1 MRCPACGHL
10 RDRVVDS
17 RQTEDGRSIRR
28 RRECETCGGRFTT
41 FERIE
46 TAMVQVRKRNGDV
59 EPFDA
64 SKVAAG
70 VSAACK
76 SRPVDPGQ
84 IAVLVA
90 DVEDALRSLG
100 KEVTSDEVGLEV
112 LLRLRSCRPGTSSC
126 GRCSPRTVRCSAAGP
141 VGAPDRQAGS
151 TLGVWSSRISRS
163 KSEMVSK
170 PL

>member
-1 MRCPACGHL
+1 MRCPTCGNL

-28 RRECETCGGRFTT
+28 RRECESCGGRFTT
-41 FERIE
+41 FERVE
-46 TAMVQVRKRNGDV
+46 TTSVQVRKRSGEV

-90 DVEDALRSLG
+90 DVEDALRCTG
-100 KEVTSDEVGLEV
+100 KEVSSDEVGLEV
-112 LLRLRSCRPGTSSC
+112 LVRLRALDEVAA
-126 GRCSPRTVRCSAAGP
+126 VRFAS
-141 VGAPDRQAGS
+141 VYKSFD
-151 TLGVWSSRISRS
+151 TISDFEREIRLLQEPS
-163 KSEMVSK
+163 H
-170 PL
+170 LD

>member
-1 MRCPACGHL
+1 MRCPACGNL

-41 FERIE
+41 FERVE
-46 TAMVQVRKRNGDV
+46 TALVQVRKRTGDV

-90 DVEDALRSLG
+90 DVEDALRAMG

-112 LLRLRSCRPGTSSC
+112 LLRLRALDEVAA
-126 GRCSPRTVRCSAAGP
+126 VRFASVYKGF
-141 VGAPDRQAGS
+141 D
-151 TLGVWSSRISRS
+151 TISDFEREIRLLQEEPS
-163 KSEMVSK
+163 
-170 PL
+170 

>member
-1 MRCPACGHL
+1 MRCPACGNL

-46 TAMVQVRKRNGDV
+46 TAMVQVRKRTGDI

-90 DVEDALRSLG
+90 DVEDALRSLA
-100 KEVTSDEVGLEV
+100 KVVTSDEVGLEV
-112 LLRLRSCRPGTSSC
+112 LLRLRGLDEVAAVRFASVYKGFDTISDFEREIRLLQETAPG
-126 GRCSPRTVRCSAAGP
+126 
-141 VGAPDRQAGS
+141 D
-151 TLGVWSSRISRS
+151 
-163 KSEMVSK
+163 
-170 PL
+170 

>member
-46 TAMVQVRKRNGDV
+46 TAMVQVRKRDGDV

-112 LLRLRSCRPGTSSC
+112 LLRLRALDEVAA
-126 GRCSPRTVRCSAAGP
+126 VRFASVYKGF
-141 VGAPDRQAGS
+141 D
-151 TLGVWSSRISRS
+151 TISDFEREIRLLQTPS
-163 KSEMVSK
+163 VD
-170 PL
+170 PA

>member
-1 MRCPACGHL
+1 MRCPACGNL

-28 RRECETCGGRFTT
+28 RRQCETCGGRFTT

-46 TAMVQVRKRNGDV
+46 TATVQVRKRTGDV

-100 KEVTSDEVGLEV
+100 KEVSSDEVGLEV
-112 LLRLRSCRPGTSSC
+112 LLRLRALDEVAA
-126 GRCSPRTVRCSAAGP
+126 VRFASVYKGFDTISDFEREIRLLQAPSADPA
-141 VGAPDRQAGS
+141 
-151 TLGVWSSRISRS
+151 
-163 KSEMVSK
+163 
-170 PL
+170 

>member
-1 MRCPACGHL
+1 MRCPSCGDL

-41 FERIE
+41 FERVE
-46 TAMVQVRKRNGDV
+46 TALVQVRKRSGGV
-59 EPFDA
+59 EGFDA

-112 LLRLRSCRPGTSSC
+112 LLRLRALDEVAA
-126 GRCSPRTVRCSAAGP
+126 VRFASVYKGF
-141 VGAPDRQAGS
+141 D
-151 TLGVWSSRISRS
+151 TISDFEREIRLLQEPS
-163 KSEMVSK
+163 
-170 PL
+170 

>member
-1 MRCPACGHL
+1 MRCPACGTL

-17 RQTEDGRSIRR
+17 RQAEDGRSIRR
-28 RRECETCGGRFTT
+28 RRECESCGGRFTT

-46 TAMVQVRKRNGDV
+46 TASVQVRKRSGDV

-90 DVEDALRSLG
+90 DVEDALRSLN
-100 KEVTSDEVGLEV
+100 KVVTSDEVGLEV
-112 LLRLRSCRPGTSSC
+112 LLRLRALDEVAAVRFASVYKGFDTISDFEREIRLLQGAAPG
-126 GRCSPRTVRCSAAGP
+126 
-141 VGAPDRQAGS
+141 D
-151 TLGVWSSRISRS
+151 
-163 KSEMVSK
+163 
-170 PL
+170 

>member
-1 MRCPACGHL
+1 MAGRVPPMRCPACGNL

-90 DVEDALRSLG
+90 DVEDALRSMG
-100 KEVTSDEVGLEV
+100 KVVSSDEVGLEV
-112 LLRLRSCRPGTSSC
+112 LLRLRALDEVA
-126 GRCSPRTVRCSAAGP
+126 TVRFASVYKGFDTISDFEREIRLLQDT
-141 VGAPDRQAGS
+141 APSD
-151 TLGVWSSRISRS
+151 
-163 KSEMVSK
+163 
-170 PL
+170 

>member
-112 LLRLRSCRPGTSSC
+112 LLRLRALDEVAA
-126 GRCSPRTVRCSAAGP
+126 VRFASVYKGFDTISDFEREIRLLQTPSADPA
-141 VGAPDRQAGS
+141 
-151 TLGVWSSRISRS
+151 
-163 KSEMVSK
+163 
-170 PL
+170 

>member
-1 MRCPACGHL
+1 
-10 RDRVVDS
+10 VVDS

-41 FERIE
+41 FERVE
-46 TAMVQVRKRNGDV
+46 TAMVQVRKRTGDV

-112 LLRLRSCRPGTSSC
+112 LLRLRALDEVAA
-126 GRCSPRTVRCSAAGP
+126 VRFASVYKGFDTISDFEREIRLLQAPSADPA
-141 VGAPDRQAGS
+141 
-151 TLGVWSSRISRS
+151 
-163 KSEMVSK
+163 
-170 PL
+170 

>member
-1 MRCPACGHL
+1 MSTGRVPSMRCPGCANL

-17 RQTEDGRSIRR
+17 RQADDGRSIRR
-28 RRECETCGGRFTT
+28 RRECESCGGRFTT

-46 TAMVQVRKRNGDV
+46 TATVQVRKRSGDI

-76 SRPVDPGQ
+76 SRPVDPGE

-90 DVEDALRSLG
+90 DVEDALRTMNKVVS
-100 KEVTSDEVGLEV
+100 SDEVGLEV
-112 LLRLRSCRPGTSSC
+112 LVRLRALDEVAAVRFASVYKGFD
-126 GRCSPRTVRCSAAGP
+126 TVSDFEREIRLLQETTPA
-141 VGAPDRQAGS
+141 
-151 TLGVWSSRISRS
+151 
-163 KSEMVSK
+163 E
-170 PL
+170 

>member
-1 MRCPACGHL
+1 MRCPFCGH
-10 RDRVVDS
+10 DDTQVKDS
-17 RQTEDGRSIRR
+17 RPSDDNAAIRR
-28 RRECETCGGRFTT
+28 RRLCPACGGRFTT
-41 FERIE
+41 FERVE
-46 TAMVQVRKRNGDV
+46 TAMVQVRKRTGDV

-112 LLRLRSCRPGTSSC
+112 LLRLRALDEVAA
-126 GRCSPRTVRCSAAGP
+126 VRFASVYKGFDTISDFVREIRLLQAPSADPA
-141 VGAPDRQAGS
+141 
-151 TLGVWSSRISRS
+151 
-163 KSEMVSK
+163 
-170 PL
+170 

>member
-1 MRCPACGHL
+1 
-10 RDRVVDS
+10 VVDS

-28 RRECETCGGRFTT
+28 RRQCETCGGRFTT

-46 TAMVQVRKRNGDV
+46 TATVQVRKRTGDV

-100 KEVTSDEVGLEV
+100 KEVSSDEVGLEV
-112 LLRLRSCRPGTSSC
+112 LLRLRALDEVAA
-126 GRCSPRTVRCSAAGP
+126 VRFASVYKGFDTISDFEREIRLLQAPSADPA
-141 VGAPDRQAGS
+141 
-151 TLGVWSSRISRS
+151 
-163 KSEMVSK
+163 
-170 PL
+170 

>member
-1 MRCPACGHL
+1 MRCPACGTL

-46 TAMVQVRKRNGDV
+46 TATVQVRKREGDV

-90 DVEDALRSLG
+90 DVEDALRSMG

-112 LLRLRSCRPGTSSC
+112 LLRLRALDEVAA
-126 GRCSPRTVRCSAAGP
+126 VRFASVYKGFDTISDFEREIRLLQTPSADP
-141 VGAPDRQAGS
+141 V
-151 TLGVWSSRISRS
+151 
-163 KSEMVSK
+163 
-170 PL
+170 

>member
-1 MRCPACGHL
+1 
-10 RDRVVDS
+10 VVDS

-41 FERIE
+41 FERVE
-46 TAMVQVRKRNGDV
+46 TALVQVRKRTGDV

-90 DVEDALRSLG
+90 DVEDALRAMG

-112 LLRLRSCRPGTSSC
+112 LLRLRALDEVAA
-126 GRCSPRTVRCSAAGP
+126 VRFASVYKGF
-141 VGAPDRQAGS
+141 D
-151 TLGVWSSRISRS
+151 TISDFEREIRLLQEEPS
-163 KSEMVSK
+163 
-170 PL
+170 

>member
-1 MRCPACGHL
+1 
-10 RDRVVDS
+10 VVDS

-90 DVEDALRSLG
+90 DVEDALRSMG
-100 KEVTSDEVGLEV
+100 KEVSSDEVGLEV
-112 LLRLRSCRPGTSSC
+112 LLRLRALDEVA
-126 GRCSPRTVRCSAAGP
+126 TVRFASVYKGFDTISDFEREIRLLQET
-141 VGAPDRQAGS
+141 APGD
-151 TLGVWSSRISRS
+151 
-163 KSEMVSK
+163 
-170 PL
+170 

>member
-1 MRCPACGHL
+1 MRCPGCGNL

-17 RQTEDGRSIRR
+17 RQAEDGRSIRR
-28 RRECETCGGRFTT
+28 RRECETCGVRFTT
-41 FERIE
+41 FERVE
-46 TAMVQVRKRNGDV
+46 TATVQVRKRSGDL

-90 DVEDALRSLG
+90 DVEDALRSMNKL
-100 KEVTSDEVGLEV
+100 VSSDEVGLEV
-112 LLRLRSCRPGTSSC
+112 LVRLRALDEVAA
-126 GRCSPRTVRCSAAGP
+126 VRFASVYKGFDTISDFEREIRLLQEP
-141 VGAPDRQAGS
+141 APQ
-151 TLGVWSSRISRS
+151 
-163 KSEMVSK
+163 E
-170 PL
+170 

>member
-1 MRCPACGHL
+1 MRCPSCGDL

-41 FERIE
+41 FERVE
-46 TAMVQVRKRNGDV
+46 TALVQVRKRSGEV
-59 EPFDA
+59 EGFDA

-84 IAVLVA
+84 IAILVA
-90 DVEDALRSLG
+90 DVEDALRSMG

-112 LLRLRSCRPGTSSC
+112 LLRLRALDEVAA
-126 GRCSPRTVRCSAAGP
+126 VRFASVYKGF
-141 VGAPDRQAGS
+141 D
-151 TLGVWSSRISRS
+151 TISDFEREIRLLQEPS
-163 KSEMVSK
+163 
-170 PL
+170 

>member
-1 MRCPACGHL
+1 MRCPGCGTL

-17 RQTEDGRSIRR
+17 RQAEDGRSIRR
-28 RRECETCGGRFTT
+28 RRECEACGGRFTT

-46 TAMVQVRKRNGDV
+46 TATVQVRKRSGDL

-90 DVEDALRSLG
+90 DVEDALRSMN
-100 KEVTSDEVGLEV
+100 KVVSSDEVGLEV
-112 LLRLRSCRPGTSSC
+112 LLRLRDLDEVAAVRFASVYKGFDTISDFEREIRLLQETAPG
-126 GRCSPRTVRCSAAGP
+126 
-141 VGAPDRQAGS
+141 
-151 TLGVWSSRISRS
+151 
-163 KSEMVSK
+163 E
-170 PL
+170 

>member
-1 MRCPACGHL
+1 MRCPACGNL

-46 TAMVQVRKRNGDV
+46 TALVQVRKRSGEV

-90 DVEDALRSLG
+90 DVEDALRSMG

-112 LLRLRSCRPGTSSC
+112 LLRLRALDEVAAVRFASVYKGFDTISDFEREIRLLQAPG
-126 GRCSPRTVRCSAAGP
+126 GQQAATGP
-141 VGAPDRQAGS
+141 
-151 TLGVWSSRISRS
+151 LG
-163 KSEMVSK
+163 
-170 PL
+170 

>member
-1 MRCPACGHL
+1 MRCPACGHV

-46 TAMVQVRKRNGDV
+46 TAMVQVRKRSGEV

-76 SRPVDPGQ
+76 SRPVDPSQ

-112 LLRLRSCRPGTSSC
+112 LLRLRALDEVAA
-126 GRCSPRTVRCSAAGP
+126 VRFASVYKGFDTISDFEREIRLLQTPTGP
-141 VGAPDRQAGS
+141 S
-151 TLGVWSSRISRS
+151 
-163 KSEMVSK
+163 
-170 PL
+170 

>member
-46 TAMVQVRKRNGDV
+46 TAMVQVRKRTGDI

-90 DVEDALRSLG
+90 DVEDALRSLA
-100 KEVTSDEVGLEV
+100 KVVTSDEVGLEV
-112 LLRLRSCRPGTSSC
+112 LLRLRDLDEVAAVRFASVYKGFDTISDFEREIRLLQETAPG
-126 GRCSPRTVRCSAAGP
+126 
-141 VGAPDRQAGS
+141 
-151 TLGVWSSRISRS
+151 
-163 KSEMVSK
+163 E
-170 PL
+170 

>member
-1 MRCPACGHL
+1 MRCPGCGHL

-17 RQTEDGRSIRR
+17 RQAEDGRSIRR
-28 RRECETCGGRFTT
+28 RRECEGCGSRYTT
-41 FERIE
+41 FERVE
-46 TAMVQVRKRNGDV
+46 TATVQVRKRAGAV

-90 DVEDALRSLG
+90 DVEDALRSRNKVVG
-100 KEVTSDEVGLEV
+100 SDEVGLEV
-112 LLRLRSCRPGTSSC
+112 LRRLRALDGVAAVRFASVYKGFD
-126 GRCSPRTVRCSAAGP
+126 TVGDFEREIRLLQEP
-141 VGAPDRQAGS
+141 APQD
-151 TLGVWSSRISRS
+151 
-163 KSEMVSK
+163 
-170 PL
+170 

>member
-1 MRCPACGHL
+1 MRCPTCGNL

-17 RQTEDGRSIRR
+17 RQGDDGRSIRR
-28 RRECETCGGRFTT
+28 RRECESCGGRFTT
-41 FERIE
+41 FERVE
-46 TAMVQVRKRNGDV
+46 TVTVQVRKRTDDV

-90 DVEDALRSLG
+90 EVEDALRSMN
-100 KEVTSDEVGLEV
+100 KVVSSDEVGLEV
-112 LLRLRSCRPGTSSC
+112 LLRLRALDEVAA
-126 GRCSPRTVRCSAAGP
+126 VRFASVYKGF
-141 VGAPDRQAGS
+141 D
-151 TLGVWSSRISRS
+151 TISDFER
-163 KSEMVSK
+163 EIR
-170 PL
+170 LLQDTATAD

>member
-1 MRCPACGHL
+1 MRCHACGNL

-46 TAMVQVRKRNGDV
+46 TALVQVRKRSGEV

-90 DVEDALRSLG
+90 DVEDALRSMG

-112 LLRLRSCRPGTSSC
+112 LLRLRALDEVAAVRFASVYKGFDTISDFEREIRLLQTPGQQ
-126 GRCSPRTVRCSAAGP
+126 AATGP
-141 VGAPDRQAGS
+141 
-151 TLGVWSSRISRS
+151 LG
-163 KSEMVSK
+163 
-170 PL
+170 

>member
-1 MRCPACGHL
+1 MSAMRCPACGDL

-28 RRECETCGGRFTT
+28 RRQCEACGGRFTT
-41 FERIE
+41 FERVE
-46 TAMVQVRKRNGDV
+46 AVAVQVRKRTGVV
-59 EPFDA
+59 EAFDA

-90 DVEDALRSLG
+90 EVEDALQARG

-112 LLRLRSCRPGTSSC
+112 LVRLRALDEVAA
-126 GRCSPRTVRCSAAGP
+126 VRFASVYKGFDDISDFEREIRLLQAPAA
-141 VGAPDRQAGS
+141 D
-151 TLGVWSSRISRS
+151 
-163 KSEMVSK
+163 
-170 PL
+170 

>member
-1 MRCPACGHL
+1 MRCPACGNL

-17 RQTEDGRSIRR
+17 RQAEDGRSIRR

-46 TAMVQVRKRNGDV
+46 TATVQVRKRAGDV

-90 DVEDALRSLG
+90 DVEDALRSMN
-100 KEVTSDEVGLEV
+100 KVVSSDEVGLEV
-112 LLRLRSCRPGTSSC
+112 LVRLRALDEVAAVRFASVYKGFDTISDFEREIRLLQQEP
-126 GRCSPRTVRCSAAGP
+126 SPA
-141 VGAPDRQAGS
+141 D
-151 TLGVWSSRISRS
+151 
-163 KSEMVSK
+163 
-170 PL
+170 

>member
-1 MRCPACGHL
+1 MPGRVPAMRCPSCGDL

-41 FERIE
+41 FERVE
-46 TAMVQVRKRNGDV
+46 TALVQVRKRSGEV
-59 EPFDA
+59 EGFDA

-84 IAVLVA
+84 IAILVA
-90 DVEDALRSLG
+90 DVEDALRSMG

-112 LLRLRSCRPGTSSC
+112 LLRLRALDEVAA
-126 GRCSPRTVRCSAAGP
+126 VRFASVYKGF
-141 VGAPDRQAGS
+141 D
-151 TLGVWSSRISRS
+151 TISDFEREIRLLQEPS
-163 KSEMVSK
+163 
-170 PL
+170 

>member
-1 MRCPACGHL
+1 MRCPGCGNV

-17 RQTEDGRSIRR
+17 RQAEDGRSIRR
-28 RRECETCGGRFTT
+28 RRECEACGGRFTT

-46 TAMVQVRKRNGDV
+46 TATVQVRKRSGDV
-59 EPFDA
+59 EPYDA

-90 DVEDALRSLG
+90 DVEDALRSLN
-100 KEVTSDEVGLEV
+100 KVVSSDEVGLEV
-112 LLRLRSCRPGTSSC
+112 LVRLRDLDEVAA
-126 GRCSPRTVRCSAAGP
+126 VRFASVYKGFDTISDFEREIRLLQEAAP
-141 VGAPDRQAGS
+141 TD
-151 TLGVWSSRISRS
+151 
-163 KSEMVSK
+163 
-170 PL
+170 